1 MGVGA
6 CKVNLRG
13 YEMGG
18 RGPLLFVVVDIR
30 VVRGSV
36 GSPQSSSVW
45 DGGVLV
51 RVFWYWVL
59 VLIPCDFTIYGIL
72 LMVGVLAQYYWGRI

>member
-30 VVRGSV
+30 VIRGSV

-45 DGGVLV
+45 NGGVLGKGI
-51 RVFWYWVL
+51 L
-59 VLIPCDFTIYGIL
+59 VLGSGTDSL
-72 LMVGVLAQYYWGRI
+72 